1 MSRGFLKL
9 TFRDDSDG
17 TGKLLVE
24 AEGGG
29 FAGRGGAYFDKLR
42 LESFAGALGEFPLP
56 DSQACCLSSG
66 FSSKQM
72 SGELEQ
78 EHVGIDLYPIDNRG
92 HIGVQVR
99 LSTEV
104 WPDTRPK
111 SHKVVKLE
119 VITTYQALADFS
131 RDLVAAVRG
140 TATDAVLRGEMLP

>member
-1 MSRGFLKL
+1 MSHGFLKL
-9 TFRDDSDG
+9 TFRDDHDG

-24 AEGGG
+24 AEGDG

-42 LESFAGALGEFPLP
+42 LESFARALGEFPLP
-56 DSQACCLSSG
+56 DSQACCIASG
-66 FSSKQM
+66 FYSKQM

-78 EHVGIDLYPIDNRG
+78 EHVGIELYPIDNRG

-111 SHKVVKLE
+111 SHKVVKME

-131 RDLVAAVRG
+131 HDLVAAVRG
-140 TATDAVLRGEMLP
+140 TASDAVLRREMLP